1 MLRLV
6 YPAAHR
12 LSIRTNALF
21 QKVADNINDVEEFGD
36 LPDTLLNRLSQ
47 ILSRRRVI
55 TARTLDLF
63 LRPDLTAIAIYD
75 CASKFDLLRGTRV
88 WTCLLIPSVIELETD
103 DYIKIFSIVPRVQ
116 TLNLRNSGQFKDE
129 VIDYILERNIPIQHL
144 QLAAPNL
151 VSDAKWQEFFRR
163 RGSHLDSLKLS
174 GLDYAMDD
182 HTISQMVEHCPNLRR
197 LKLKECFK
205 IGDPSLDAIST
216 MKKLEHLSL
225 RLKLPTSASSLAS
238 LIAQI
243 GHSLRTLSLER
254 FDNADDSVLET
265 IHTTCTQLSKL
276 RFTLNDFCTDAGFL
290 SLFSDWSN
298 PPLAFADLSSN
309 RDLDYANP
317 DGPSDAI
324 GLASNG
330 FRALIKHSGSR
341 LERLDISSC
350 RHITYEAFS
359 DIFDGATQY
368 PYLRD
373 MNISFL
379 TRVDTP
385 ILSGIFRSCPQLTK
399 VTAFGC
405 FNIRDVEVPAGL
417 ALIGVPNAQESIVQE
432 GDYLTTL

>member
-1 MLRLV
+1 M
-6 YPAAHR
+6 
-12 LSIRTNALF
+12 F

-88 WTCLLIPSVIELETD
+88 WKCLLIPSVIELETD

-182 HTISQMVEHCPNLRR
+182 HTVSQMVEHCPNLRR

-205 IGDPSLDAIST
+205 VGDPSLDAISR

-243 GHSLRTLSLER
+243 GYSLRTLSLER
-254 FDNADDSVLET
+254 FDNADDSVLKT
-265 IHTTCTQLSKL
+265 IHTTCNQLSKL
-276 RFTLNDFCTDAGFL
+276 RFTLNDFCTDAGFV

-317 DGPSDAI
+317 DGPTDAI

-359 DIFDGATQY
+359 EIFDGATQY

-385 ILSGIFRSCPQLTK
+385 ILAGVFRSCPQLTK

-417 ALIGVPNAQESIVQE
+417 ALIGVPNAQDSIVQG